1 MFELIVLGVILA
13 GLTAIARAPV
23 PRQSAQN
30 TIRPVLSPWSIQTD
44 WQRFDKPTYLRR
56 GVVLDDGAA
65 SSGVVRGRRCPA
77 GAGRPSTGE
86 APRGT
91 SSSRRWPSS

>member
-23 PRQSAQN
+23 PGNPAQN

-56 GVVLDDGAA
+56 GLVLDADAA
-65 SSGVVRGRRCPA
+65 SSTAVRGRRCPF
-77 GAGRPSTGE
+77 GVRAGRSSTGG
-86 APRGT
+86 P
-91 SSSRRWPSS
+91 P